1 MIIKTTE
8 ELQQHIRMITN
19 GDFDNVKPS
28 LKRAARYIIRVVGK
42 EVWEAAETHYNSEY
56 YNNVNDPDYEP
67 WTPEEEDPPETPPE
81 TPDPDPE
88 EEPIDYSLLDQL
100 VNYIQDALVHYAYWL
115 WSPQGNVIFSDTG
128 YQEAKNDNLQP
139 APAWKIEKAEQSL
152 LDTAHEF
159 VDDLIE
165 FLDEHI
171 EAFEFWAGS
180 EHQAETKSLFLN
192 SAREFSRYY
201 NINDSRRFYIEIRR
215 FIIEAEK
222 SHIAP
227 IISRETLDLL
237 KEKQKD
243 GDLENDDNALIEEI
257 RPALAYLVMHHA
269 ISLLPLEI
277 FPGSITERV
286 SAPASNQ
293 KRTGARTELMNTLAA
308 KLQTLATDNLQR
320 LRDYVANL
328 ETLEDEP
335 QISTA
340 TPDPIITRKTFGV

>member
-1 MIIKTTE
+1 MIKTTE

-19 GDFDNVKPS
+19 GDFDNLRPS
-28 LKRAARYIIRVVGK
+28 LKRAARYIIRVVCK
-42 EVWEAAETHYNSEY
+42 EVWEAAEDHYNSEY

-81 TPDPDPE
+81 NPEPEPE
-88 EEPIDYSLLDQL
+88 EEPVDYSLLDQL
-100 VNYIQDALVHYAYWL
+100 VDHIQDALVHYAYWL

-128 YQEAKNDNLQP
+128 YQEAKTDNLQP
-139 APAWKIEKAEQSL
+139 APVWKIEKAEQSL

-171 EAFEFWAGS
+171 EEFEFWAGA
-180 EHQAETKSLFLN
+180 EQRAETKALLLN
-192 SAREFSRYY
+192 SAREFNKYY

-222 SHIAP
+222 SHIAS
-227 IISRETLDLL
+227 IITRENMELL

-243 GDLENDDNALIEEI
+243 GDLENDDKALIEEI

-269 ISLLPLEI
+269 VSLLPLEVM
-277 FPGSITERV
+277 PGSIAERI
-286 SAPASNQ
+286 
-293 KRTGARTELMNTLAA
+293 TGQQTNTRKIPARTEVMNTLAA

-328 ETLEDEP
+328 ETPEDEP

-340 TPDPIITRKTFGV
+340 SPEPIVTRNTFSA